1 MNLNFITSFR
11 ALRALR
17 PFRMISRNDGMKLV
31 VNSLIDSI
39 PNLFNVLLVSI
50 LFYYVFGILGLQL
63 LSGKVSYC
71 TDFITGDFI
80 DSNKE

>member
-1 MNLNFITSFR
+1 
-11 ALRALR
+11 
-17 PFRMISRNDGMKLV
+17 MISRNDGMKLV

-71 TDFITGDFI
+71 TDFIAGDFI